1 MVGRGHTKE
10 NVGLLNDHDIPSK
23 KVFKCVELTFNNP
36 TGSLV

>member
-10 NVGLLNDHDIPSK
+10 IVGLLNVNSIHLS
-23 KVFKCVELTFNNP
+23 VELTFNNP